1 MSRGFR
7 RVFVPALAA
16 VAAASAGA
24 CAMRKGSAP
33 APEPSY
39 VVFTNQA
46 SDQAAVYARRGGG
59 GSDMVRIGSV
69 ASGRTETLRVPVAI
83 SRDGSLSVV
92 ARLLA
97 RRGLISSGEFV
108 VRPGERVSVTL
119 GASANI
125 LTVLPIPQP
134 EP

>member
-7 RVFVPALAA
+7 RVCFAALAA
-16 VAAASAGA
+16 VAATSAGA
-24 CAMRKGSAP
+24 CAARKGSAP

-59 GSDMVRIGSV
+59 SDMVRIGSV
-69 ASGRTETLRVPVAI
+69 AAGRTETLRVPVTI

-97 RRGLISSGEFV
+97 RRGTISSGEFV
-108 VRPGERVSVTL
+108 MRPGERVSVTL
-119 GASANI
+119 GAAANI